1 MIRLLLVVLLVAAAA
16 VARADGL
23 EDARAALEAESRR
36 DFDQAIALYTKAIDS
51 GDLSPK
57 DLVDAHHYRGNA
69 NFFLGRFAVAARDYE
84 RSLAIDPGN
93 IYPALWLYF
102 TRARAGGNAA
112 QELSRNAKNLDVF
125 YWPGPVISLFLGKTT
140 PKEVLAAAADPFLP
154 KRAQRDLE
162 CEAYFYVGQY
172 FLLRGESDEAVRL
185 FRKALATNATDF
197 IEYDA
202 AKVELERLGG

>member
-1 MIRLLLVVLLVAAAA
+1 MIRLLLVILLVAAAA

-23 EDARAALEAESRR
+23 DDARAALEAEGRR
-36 DFDQAIALYTKAIDS
+36 DFDQAAALYTKAIDS

-57 DLVDAHHYRGNA
+57 DLADAFHYRGNA
-69 NFFLGRFAVAARDYE
+69 NFFLGRFAQAAGNYE
-84 RSLAIDPGN
+84 RSLAINPGN
-93 IYPALWLYF
+93 IYPALWLYIAR
-102 TRARAGGNAA
+102 TRAGTNAG
-112 QELSRNAKNLDVF
+112 QELSRNAKKLDVF

-140 PKEVLAAAADPFLP
+140 PKKVLASARDPFLP
-154 KRAQRDLE
+154 KLAQLDQA

-172 FLLRGESDEAVRL
+172 FLLRGERDEAVRL

-197 IEYDA
+197 VEYDA

>member
-23 EDARAALEAESRR
+23 DDARAALKAESRH
-36 DFDQAIALYTKAIDS
+36 DFAQAAALYTKAIDS
-51 GDLSPK
+51 GELSGK
-57 DLVDAHHYRGNA
+57 NLVDSFHYRGNA

-84 RSLAIDPGN
+84 RSLAIDPSN
-93 IYPALWLYF
+93 IYPALWLYL

-112 QELSRNAKNLDVF
+112 QELSRNAKKLDVF

-140 PKEVLAAAADPFLP
+140 PKKELAATRDPFLP
-154 KRAQRDLE
+154 KLARLDQA

-172 FLLRGESDEAVRL
+172 FLLRGERDEAVRL
-185 FRKALATNATDF
+185 FREALATNAKDF

-202 AKVELERLGG
+202 AKAELERLGG